1 MYGCIDTGRGGAVH
15 VCTGVLIQGGAGLYM
30 YVRVY
35 RYREGRGC
43 TCMYGCIDTGR
54 GGAVHV
60 CTDVL
65 IQGGAGLY
73 MYVRVY

>member
-1 MYGCIDTGRGGAVH
+1 MYGCIDTGRGGDV
-15 VCTGVLIQGGAGLYM
+15 Q
-30 YVRVY
+30 
-35 RYREGRGC
+35 
-43 TCMYGCIDTGR
+43 
-54 GGAVHV
+54 V

>member
-15 VCTGVLIQGGAGLYM
+15 VCTGVLIQGGA
-30 YVRVY
+30 V
-35 RYREGRGC
+35 C

-60 CTDVL
+60 CTGVL
-65 IQGGAGLY
+65 IQGGAVLY